1 MAYYRPG
8 DRVGGY
14 PIGAELG
21 DEGPSGFRPGGG
33 YASQGYGVPSY
44 EYERERPLGGAYAGG
59 APEYYGAERPGG
71 YGYGREGYG
80 REGLMRE
87 GLVREGYAPSV
98 YDQGYPRQ
106 PQILV
111 EPPIGYV
118 GAQPSD
124 LGMGL
129 RDMGK
134 VSRHHPTEY
143 GAGFGRPEVAGFGG
157 PEVAGY
163 GRPEVA
169 GYGSAPGYGAGMY
182 EEDEVSRLKKELD
195 HERRQ
200 KHELELAAAGAVG
213 YGLHERHEKKEAEDD
228 DIVPK
233 KEKKRHHFFSR
244 D

>member
-21 DEGPSGFRPGGG
+21 DDGPSGLRPAGG
-33 YASQGYGVPSY
+33 YGPQGYGVPSY
-44 EYERERPLGGAYAGG
+44 EYERERPLGGPYVGG
-59 APEYYGAERPGG
+59 ASEYYGAERPGG
-71 YGYGREGYG
+71 YGYEREGYG
-80 REGLMRE
+80 RGGFGREGLM
-87 GLVREGYAPSV
+87 REGYAPSV

-111 EPPIGYV
+111 EPPVEYV
-118 GAQPSD
+118 EAPPSD

-129 RDMGK
+129 RDTGN
-134 VSRHHPTEY
+134 VARRHPTD
-143 GAGFGRPEVAGFGG
+143 FG
-157 PEVAGY
+157 AGY

-169 GYGSAPGYGAGMY
+169 GYGRPEMAGYGRSGMAGYGGAPGYGAGMY
-182 EEDEVSRLKKELD
+182 EEDEVRRLKKELE
-195 HERRQ
+195 HERRE
-200 KHELELAAAGAVG
+200 KHELEVAAAGAVG
-213 YGLHERHEKKEAEDD
+213 YGLHERHEKKDAEDGD
-228 DIVPK
+228 FEPK